1 MECRQVI
8 RSASRG
14 MRTASSLLRP
24 TRSSILL
31 RQQHRLQSS
40 SPSNPNRSA
49 IDDLLANS
57 PYKQPAP
64 SRPSVLSSPRGA
76 GLSSILPPRP
86 PRASTGKAQNLN
98 PNNQPPTNHWA
109 LGSRLAK
116 TIEADAQRAA
126 GISGINRSLT
136 PWNSDEFVKKHN
148 LDKVEDLR
156 LTPSLG
162 RMIHVQGAA
171 DARTAITRV
180 NNLAKRNGLKGM
192 SVTQRAYERPALRRK
207 RRLREAWRARFRKG
221 FNAVIHRTMELRAQG
236 W

>member
-1 MECRQVI
+1 MECRQAI

-24 TRSSILL
+24 THSSMLL
-31 RQQHRLQSS
+31 QQQQRLQSS

-64 SRPSVLSSPRGA
+64 APPSRPSVLSSPRGA

-86 PRASTGKAQNLN
+86 PRSTEKGKI
-98 PNNQPPTNHWA
+98 PNNNNPTNHWA

-136 PWNSDEFVKKHN
+136 PWNTDEFLKKHN

-156 LTPSLG
+156 LTPSVG
-162 RMIHVQGAA
+162 RMIHVQGNV
-171 DARTAITRV
+171 DARVAFTRV
-180 NNLAKRNGLKGM
+180 NGLVKLNGLTKM
-192 SVTQRAYERPALRRK
+192 AHQQRSYERPALRRK
-207 RRLREAWRARFRKG
+207 RRLREAWRLRFRKG
-221 FNAVIHRTMELRAQG
+221 FNAVIHRTMELRKQG